1 MSGLPI
7 GLLDSLQV
15 LVEFRDTLPRAHNMI
30 CALSRDL
37 VASVLYKRG
46 RPVMEHAAWFVVD
59 PDGEGLRAV

>member
-1 MSGLPI
+1 
-7 GLLDSLQV
+7 
-15 LVEFRDTLPRAHNMI
+15 MI

-37 VASVLYKRG
+37 VASFLYKRG